1 MKLKQMFKNIMKFPP
16 DIYANRQQ
24 IKLDMPLVWHE
35 ESVISQWCVKIYQN
49 PEEIK
54 LSATCNSSVC
64 NSLGIGDW
72 RILRQLHRIL
82 RLTFN
87 SL

>member
-1 MKLKQMFKNIMKFPP
+1 MKLKQTFKNIMKLPP

-49 PEEIK
+49 PKEIK
-54 LSATCNSSVC
+54 LSARCS
-64 NSLGIGDW
+64 NSLGIRDW
-72 RILRQLHRIL
+72 RIFRSLRRIL
-82 RLTFN
+82 RLMFN
-87 SL
+87 SR